1 MPPVQDALAPFH
13 PLIREWF
20 ETELGQPTDVQAKAW
35 PEIAAGR
42 HVLATA
48 PTGSGKTLTAFLW
61 ALNQLISGEWELGQ
75 TPVLYISPLKAL
87 NNDIQRNLI
96 QPLEALKRK
105 FDEAG
110 EAFPDMRVQTRSGD
124 TSQTD
129 RRRMLRN
136 PPEILITTP
145 ESLNLLL
152 SSVHGRQMLTGL
164 KSVILDEIHGVIGGR
179 RGTYLLTAVD
189 RLVPLAGEFQ
199 RVALSATVKPLETV
213 AAFVG
218 GLIREG
224 ERYVPREVVQI
235 DSAMQ
240 KQYKLN
246 VFFPAG
252 TDERGSDETLWDPLV
267 EQFKDIIEKNTSTL
281 FFVNNRRLCEKLAY
295 KINFNQPAP
304 LAYAHHGS
312 LSREI
317 REEVESKLKA
327 GELKAIIATSS
338 LEMGIDI
345 GSLDEVVLVQA
356 PPGIASAI
364 QRIGRAGHQVGE
376 ASRGL
381 LIPTHSRDFL
391 ESAVLAKNIRSRNI
405 EPLKPLDSPLD
416 VLAQVLLSMVGVE
429 QWDLDALYDFIRTSY
444 PYRNLGRKEFDLVLE
459 MLAGRYADSRLREL
473 KPRISID
480 RLDNIARA
488 RPGALMA
495 LYLSGGVIPD
505 RGYFNLRHEKSNA
518 RIGELDEEF
527 VWEARVGQNFTLGA
541 QSWKVKKITHNDVF
555 VVPAPKDGNNI
566 PFWIAEDN
574 SRDFH
579 FSEAIGKF
587 LEEAESQLSSKE
599 WAAHLSDELQLNDV
613 SVEQLL
619 DFLKRQKERT
629 GQSLPHRHHIL
640 VEHVKSGPGTQEGN
654 QIVIHTGWGG
664 KVNRPYAMALDA
676 AWEKR
681 FGHRLEVHVSND
693 CVVLMV
699 PVEVSSAELL
709 SLVTSS
715 NVQDLI
721 RQRLEGSGFFGARFR
736 ECAGRALLVTRS
748 RANQRMPLWM
758 TRLKS
763 QKVMESVMQYEDFPI
778 LLETWRTCFRDE
790 FDMVH
795 LQQVLEEFE
804 SGVINWSECTMEM
817 SSPFAANAAWRQ
829 ISQYMYER
837 DDPSVDKSSRLSK
850 DLLRE
855 VVFDSGLRLPIPKKI
870 IQGFEQKRQRLFP
883 GYVPSTALEVLDW
896 VVERILIPE
905 EEWRELEVSGG
916 KEEILLEELFSE
928 VGDKLCWCSAFVE
941 LRRDRQVS
949 HASRQ
954 LRRASRCLCTVE
966 NASRIE
972 KMMGSNC
979 LEFVDLQGEVLT
991 DLPKIAS
998 DQEAMDVFG
1007 EWISFYGP
1015 VTKIQ
1020 IQEKI
1025 GLSSEALDAYV
1036 DDLIETERMV
1046 ASELVEDQSDWF
1058 VCDARNYEFLLR
1070 LKRAAAKP
1078 HFEPLPVESLGL
1090 FLAEYQGL
1098 IKRGTGLDNLYP
1110 LLEQFLCYP
1119 AGAALWEE
1127 EILPLRFSEYQPSW
1141 MDTVFQESDLRW
1153 FGREGQKV
1161 GFGFEEDL
1169 ELIATDKN
1177 AEENAEL
1184 DERIPVGSKRDFAG
1198 LLEDYEGG
1206 SADLNT
1212 WIWKTVWE
1220 GGISNDSMVSLRKGI
1235 LNKFKLPKDPPALSP
1250 NHPRYRSRSTGS
1262 RGKRWQGALS
1272 LAGYWQRLPPPVDD
1286 LGLIEKEEQKKERV
1300 RMLLDRYGILFR
1312 EILGKELPGFKWAE
1326 LFRTLRL
1333 MELSGEVLSG
1343 SFFEGIAGP
1352 QFISHEAF
1360 RKLQRKLP
1368 EKAIYWMNAQDPVSL
1383 CGLGLESLKGK
1394 LPSRLVSNHLVFRG
1408 RELVLESQ
1416 RQGKVLTIHVEP
1428 GDSDLVEFFG
1438 LFRHLLTRQ
1447 FNPLKKI
1454 KVETINEE
1462 PAARS
1467 PYLDALRL
1475 VVKVR
1480 INLDEVILERSYTS

>member
-1 MPPVQDALAPFH
+1 MSQVKSALAPFH
-13 PLIREWF
+13 SLIREWF

-75 TPVLYISPLKAL
+75 TRVLYISPLKAL

-96 QPLEALKRK
+96 QPLEALKQK
-105 FDEAG
+105 FEEAG
-110 EAFPDMRVQTRSGD
+110 AAFPDIRVQTRSGD

-164 KSVILDEIHGVIGGR
+164 ESVILDEIHGVIGGR
-179 RGTYLLTAVD
+179 RGTYLMTAVD
-189 RLVPLAGEFQ
+189 RLVPLSGEFQ

-218 GLIREG
+218 GLMLEG
-224 ERYVPREVVQI
+224 NRYLPREVVQI
-235 DSAMQ
+235 DSAIQ
-240 KQYKLN
+240 KEYKLS

-281 FFVNNRRLCEKLAY
+281 FFVNNRRLCEKLAH
-295 KINFNQPAP
+295 KINFKQPSP

-327 GELKAIIATSS
+327 GELKAIIATNS

-376 ASRGL
+376 SSRGL

-405 EPLKPLDSPLD
+405 EPLKPLEGPLD

-429 QWDLDALYDFIRTSY
+429 EWDLDALYDFIRTSY

-480 RLDNIARA
+480 RLDNTARA

-527 VWEARVGQNFTLGA
+527 VWESRIGQNFTLGA
-541 QSWKVKKITHNDVF
+541 QSWKIMKITHNDVF
-555 VVPAPKDGNNI
+555 VVPAPKSGNNF

-579 FSEAIGKF
+579 FSEAIGDF
-587 LEEAESQLSSKE
+587 LEEAENNLNSKE
-599 WAAHLSDELQLNDV
+599 WTNHLSKELQLNDV
-613 SVEQLL
+613 SGEQLL
-619 DFLKRQKERT
+619 DFLKRQKDRT
-629 GQSLPHRHHIL
+629 GQPLPHRHHIL
-640 VEHVKSGPGTQEGN
+640 VEHVQSGPGTQEGN
-654 QIVIHTGWGG
+654 QVVIHTGWGG

-681 FGHRLEVHVSND
+681 FGHRLEVYVSND

-699 PVEVSSAELL
+699 PAEVSSAELL

-715 NVQDLI
+715 NVQNLI

-748 RANQRMPLWM
+748 RANQRLPLWM
-758 TRLKS
+758 NRLKS

-790 FDMVH
+790 FEMVR

-804 SGVINWSECTMEM
+804 AGVISWSECRMEM

-829 ISQYMYER
+829 INQYMYVR
-837 DDPSVDKSSRLSK
+837 DDPSVDKSSRLSR
-850 DLLRE
+850 DLLKE
-855 VVFDSGLRLPIPKKI
+855 VVFDSGLRLPIPKSI

-883 GYVPSTALEVLDW
+883 GYVPSTALELLDW
-896 VVERILIPE
+896 IVERTLLPKKEWEQLIEAAKREAIDLVALVGEISNKLVWVEANEQKSLCALESIGRIGKLFGEQEPE
-905 EEWRELEVSGG
+905 YLDWNRNSLSGSELVETELEGV
-916 KEEILLEELFSE
+916 EAFSE
-928 VGDKLCWCSAFVE
+928 WV
-941 LRRDRQVS
+941 
-949 HASRQ
+949 
-954 LRRASRCLCTVE
+954 
-966 NASRIE
+966 
-972 KMMGSNC
+972 
-979 LEFVDLQGEVLT
+979 
-991 DLPKIAS
+991 
-998 DQEAMDVFG
+998 
-1007 EWISFYGP
+1007 SFYGP
-1015 VTKIQ
+1015 VTKEQ
-1020 IQEKI
+1020 IQGKT
-1025 GLSSEALDAYV
+1025 GLSDELIDAYV
-1036 DDLIETERMV
+1036 EDLLDTDRMAAGELIEEESGR
-1046 ASELVEDQSDWF
+1046 F
-1058 VCDARNYEFLLR
+1058 YCDAQNYEFLLR

-1078 HFEPLPVESLGL
+1078 HFEPLPIESLGL
-1090 FLAEYQGL
+1090 FLADYQGL
-1098 IKRGTGLDNLYP
+1098 IKRGGGLDDLYP
-1110 LLEQFLCYP
+1110 ILEQFLCYP

-1127 EILPLRFSEYQPSW
+1127 EILPSRFSEYQPSW
-1141 MDTVFQESDLRW
+1141 LDSAFQESDLRW
-1153 FGREGQKV
+1153 FGTEGQKV
-1161 GFGFEEDL
+1161 GFGFDEDL
-1169 ELIATDKN
+1169 ELIAERKT
-1177 AEENAEL
+1177 AEGNAEL
-1184 DERIPVGSKRDFAG
+1184 DRLLPPGDKRDFAG
-1198 LLEDYEGG
+1198 LLENFEGS
-1206 SADLNT
+1206 SAELNA
-1212 WIWKTVWE
+1212 WIWERVWE
-1220 GGISNDSMVSLRKGI
+1220 GSISSDSMVSLRRGI
-1235 LNKFKLPKDPPALSP
+1235 LNKFSPPKDPPPLSP
-1250 NHPRYRSRSTGS
+1250 NHPRYRSRTSGS
-1262 RGKRWQGALS
+1262 RGKRWKGALP
-1272 LAGYWQRLPPPVDD
+1272 LAGSWHRFPQTEGE
-1286 LGLIEKEEQKKERV
+1286 LGLIEQEEQKKERV
-1300 RMLLDRYGILFR
+1300 RILMDRYGILFR
-1312 EILGKELPGFKWAE
+1312 EILVKELSGFKWTD

-1343 SFFEGIAGP
+1343 SFFEGIPGP

-1360 RKLQRKLP
+1360 RRLQRTLP
-1368 EKAIYWMNAQDPVSL
+1368 EKSIYWLNAQDPASL
-1383 CGLGLESLKGK
+1383 CGLGLEALKGK
-1394 LPSRLVSNHLVFRG
+1394 LPSRLASNHMVFRG
-1408 RELVLESQ
+1408 SELVLETQ
-1416 RQGKVLTIHVEP
+1416 RQGKTITFHIEP
-1428 GDSDLVEFFG
+1428 NAPDLVEICG

-1447 FNPLKKI
+1447 FNPLKTLKI
-1454 KVETINEE
+1454 GTINDES
-1462 PAARS
+1462 ASKS
-1467 PYLDALRL
+1467 PYVDALRL
-1475 VVKVR
+1475 VVQVR
-1480 INLDEVILERSYTS
+1480 IHMDEVVLERCYRR

>member
-1 MPPVQDALAPFH
+1 MSQVHDVLAPFH

-20 ETELGQPTDVQAKAW
+20 ATELGQPTDVQAKAW

-75 TPVLYISPLKAL
+75 TRVLYISPLKAL

-96 QPLEALKRK
+96 HPLEALKNK
-105 FDEAG
+105 WEEAG
-110 EAFPDMRVQTRSGD
+110 EEFPEIRVQTRSGD

-129 RRRMLRN
+129 RRRMLRH

-189 RLVPLAGEFQ
+189 RLVPLSGEFQ

-224 ERYVPREVVQI
+224 DRYVPREVVQI
-235 DSAMQ
+235 DSAIEKEYQ
-240 KQYKLN
+240 LR

-252 TDERGSDETLWDPLV
+252 TDERGSDESLWDPLV

-295 KINFNQPAP
+295 KINLNQPAP

-327 GELKAIIATSS
+327 GELKAIIATNS

-345 GSLDEVVLVQA
+345 GSLDEVVLVQS

-376 ASRGL
+376 VSRGL

-405 EPLKPLDSPLD
+405 EPLKPLDAPLD
-416 VLAQVLLSMVGVE
+416 VLAQVLLSMVGIE
-429 QWDLDALYDFIRTSY
+429 EWDLDDLYDFIRTSY
-444 PYRNLGRKEFDLVLE
+444 PYRDLGRKEFDLVLE

-480 RLDNIARA
+480 RLDNTARA

-541 QSWKVKKITHNDVF
+541 QSWKIMKITHNDVL
-555 VVPAPKDGNNI
+555 VVPAAKGGSNF

-579 FSEAIGKF
+579 FSEAIGTF
-587 LEEAESQLSSKE
+587 LEEAQSNLASSE
-599 WAAHLSDELQLNDV
+599 WTSHLSDELQLNAV

-619 DFLKRQKERT
+619 NFLKRQQKQT
-629 GQSLPHRHHIL
+629 GRALPHRHHIL
-640 VEHVKSGPGTQEGN
+640 VEHVNSGPGTQEGN
-654 QIVIHTGWGG
+654 QVVIHTGWGG

-699 PVEVSSAELL
+699 PADVSSAELL
-709 SLVTSS
+709 SLVTPS

-748 RANQRMPLWM
+748 RANQRMPLWIN
-758 TRLKS
+758 RLKS
-763 QKVMESVMQYEDFPI
+763 QKVMESVIQYEDFPI

-804 SGVINWSECTMEM
+804 AGEITWSECSMEM
-817 SSPFAANAAWRQ
+817 ASPFAANAAWRQ
-829 ISQYMYER
+829 INQYMYER
-837 DDPSVDKSSRLSK
+837 DDPSVDKSSKLNR
-850 DLLRE
+850 DLLKE
-855 VVFDSGLRLPIPKKI
+855 VVFDSGLRLPIPKAI
-870 IQGFEQKRQRLFP
+870 IHGFEMKRQRLFP
-883 GYVPSTALEVLDW
+883 GYLPSSTQELLDW
-896 VVERILIPE
+896 VVERILIPK
-905 EEWRELEVSGG
+905 EEWEALIGAGKQEGIDITQLAGEVSEKLVRVSSGQSTSVAALESLG
-916 KEEILLEELFSE
+916 KIGALFENDAIRFQDGSGTPFHSE
-928 VGDKLCWCSAFVE
+928 PVATPEREGV
-941 LRRDRQVS
+941 
-949 HASRQ
+949 H
-954 LRRASRCLCTVE
+954 
-966 NASRIE
+966 
-972 KMMGSNC
+972 
-979 LEFVDLQGEVLT
+979 
-991 DLPKIAS
+991 
-998 DQEAMDVFG
+998 VFG

-1015 VTKIQ
+1015 VTKTQ

-1025 GLSSEALDAYV
+1025 GLSSTTVDSFI
-1036 DDLIETERMV
+1036 DDLIETERIV
-1046 ASELVEDQSDWF
+1046 AGELIEDQLGEF
-1058 VCDARNYEFLLR
+1058 ICDAQNYEFLLR
-1070 LKRAAAKP
+1070 LKRSAARP
-1078 HFEPLPVESLGL
+1078 HFEPLPIESLGL
-1090 FLAEYQGL
+1090 FLADCQGL
-1098 IKRGTGLDNLYP
+1098 IKRGSGLDDLYP
-1110 LLEQFLCYP
+1110 LLEQCLCYP
-1119 AGAALWEE
+1119 AGASLWEE
-1127 EILPLRFSEYQPSW
+1127 EILPSRISEYQPSW
-1141 MDTVFQESDLRW
+1141 MDTAFQESELRW
-1153 FGREGQKV
+1153 FGTEGQKV
-1161 GFGFEEDL
+1161 GFGFYEDL
-1169 ELIATDKN
+1169 ELVTYGRAS
-1177 AEENAEL
+1177 EENVEL
-1184 DERIPVGSKRDFAG
+1184 DKLIPNGSKRDFAG
-1198 LLEDYEGG
+1198 LLENFEGS
-1206 SADLNT
+1206 SAELNT
-1212 WIWKTVWE
+1212 WIWDTVWA
-1220 GGISNDSMVSLRKGI
+1220 GTISSDSMVSLRKGI
-1235 LNKFKLPKDPPALSP
+1235 LNKFTLPKDPLTLSP
-1250 NHPRYRSRSTGS
+1250 NRPRHRSRNTGS
-1262 RGKRWQGALS
+1262 RGKRWKGALP
-1272 LAGYWQRLPPPVDD
+1272 LAGHWQRLPETEEDI
-1286 LGLIEKEEQKKERV
+1286 GLIEQEEQKKERV
-1300 RMLLDRYGILFR
+1300 RILMDRYGILFR
-1312 EILGKELPGFKWAE
+1312 EILGKELPGFKWSD

-1343 SFFEGIAGP
+1343 SFFEGIPGP

-1360 RKLQRKLP
+1360 RRLQRKLP
-1368 EKAIYWMNAQDPVSL
+1368 EKSIYWMNAQDPASL

-1394 LPSRLVSNHLVFRG
+1394 FPSRLASNHLVFRG
-1408 RELVLESQ
+1408 SNLVLESQ
-1416 RQGKVLTIHVEP
+1416 RQGRALTIYVESTDP
-1428 GDSDLVEFFG
+1428 DLAEICG

-1454 KVETINEE
+1454 KVETINDE
-1462 PAARS
+1462 PASRS

-1475 VVKVR
+1475 VVQVR
-1480 INLDEVILERSYTS
+1480 ISLDEVILERNYK

>member
-1 MPPVQDALAPFH
+1 MPQVQEALAPFH

-20 ETELGQPTDVQAKAW
+20 EMELGQPTDVQAKAW
-35 PEIAAGR
+35 PEIAAGK

-75 TPVLYISPLKAL
+75 TRVLYISPLKAL

-96 QPLEALKRK
+96 QPLEALKQK
-105 FDEAG
+105 FEKAG
-110 EAFPDMRVQTRSGD
+110 EEFPNIRVQTRSGD

-218 GLIREG
+218 GLVQEG
-224 ERYVPREVVQI
+224 ERYVPREVMQI
-235 DSAMQ
+235 DSAIQ
-240 KQYKLN
+240 KEYKLS

-252 TDERGSDETLWDPLV
+252 TDERGSDETLWEPLV

-295 KINFNQPAP
+295 KINFKQPAP

-317 REEVESKLKA
+317 REEVESKLKG
-327 GELKAIIATSS
+327 GELKAIIATNS

-405 EPLKPLDSPLD
+405 EPLKPLEGPLD

-429 QWDLDALYDFIRTSY
+429 EWDLDALYDFIRTSY
-444 PYRNLGRKEFDLVLE
+444 PYRNLGQKEFDLVLA

-480 RLDNIARA
+480 RLDNTARA

-555 VVPAPKDGNNI
+555 VVPAPKDGNNF

-579 FSEAIGKF
+579 FSEAIGNF
-587 LEEAESQLSSKE
+587 LEEAENQLSSNE

-629 GQSLPHRHHIL
+629 GQALPHRHHIL

-654 QIVIHTGWGG
+654 QVVVHTGWGG
-664 KVNRPYAMALDA
+664 KVNRPFAMALDA

-693 CVVLMV
+693 CIVLMV
-699 PVEVSSAELL
+699 PAEVSSAEML

-715 NVQDLI
+715 NAQDLI
-721 RQRLEGSGFFGARFR
+721 RQRLEGSGFCGARFR

-748 RANQRMPLWM
+748 RVNQRMPLWM
-758 TRLKS
+758 NRLKS

-804 SGVINWSECTMEM
+804 AGVISWSECTMEM

-829 ISQYMYER
+829 INQYMYVR

-850 DLLRE
+850 DLLKE
-855 VVFDSGLRLPIPKKI
+855 VVFDSGLRIPIPKSTI
-870 IQGFEQKRQRLFP
+870 EGFEQKRQRLFP
-883 GYVPSTALEVLDW
+883 GYVPSTSLELLDW

-905 EEWRELEVSGG
+905 VEWKALEVSGWSEAVDVLKLMDEISPKLVWVSAQGVRSLGALENVPQIATVFAPRDVEYFDLTGDTKADFPEFG
-916 KEEILLEELFSE
+916 KEI
-928 VGDKLCWCSAFVE
+928 DAI
-941 LRRDRQVS
+941 
-949 HASRQ
+949 
-954 LRRASRCLCTVE
+954 
-966 NASRIE
+966 N
-972 KMMGSNC
+972 
-979 LEFVDLQGEVLT
+979 
-991 DLPKIAS
+991 
-998 DQEAMDVFG
+998 VFG

-1020 IQEKI
+1020 IRDKV
-1025 GLSSEALDAYV
+1025 GLSAESIDAFI
-1036 DDLIETERMV
+1036 DDLIETDRMV
-1046 ASELVEDQSDWF
+1046 AGELVEDSSDWLL
-1058 VCDARNYEFLLR
+1058 CDAQNYEFLLR

-1078 HFEPLPVESLGL
+1078 HFEPLPIESLGL
-1090 FLAEYQGL
+1090 FLADYQGL
-1098 IKRGTGLDNLYP
+1098 IKRGSGLDDLYP

-1127 EILPLRFSEYQPSW
+1127 EILPARFSEYQPSW
-1141 MDTVFQESDLRW
+1141 MDTTFQESDLRW
-1153 FGREGQKV
+1153 FGRGGQKV
-1161 GFGFEEDL
+1161 GFGFDEDL
-1169 ELIATDKN
+1169 ELVESDRGSVD
-1177 AEENAEL
+1177 EQL
-1184 DERIPVGSKRDFAG
+1184 DDLLPMGAISDFAG
-1198 LLEDYEGG
+1198 LLGHFDGV
-1206 SADLNT
+1206 STDLNT
-1212 WIWKTVWE
+1212 WIWKCVWG
-1220 GGISNDSMVSLRKGI
+1220 GGISSDSMVSLRKGI
-1235 LNKFKLPKDPPALSP
+1235 LNKFTLPKEQPARSP
-1250 NHPRYRSRSTGS
+1250 NHPRYRTRSSGS
-1262 RGKRWQGALS
+1262 RGKHWKGALPVS
-1272 LAGYWQRLPPPVDD
+1272 GNWQRLPEQVAE
-1286 LGLIEKEEQKKERV
+1286 LGLIEREEQKKERV
-1300 RMLLDRYGILFR
+1300 RILMDRYGILFR
-1312 EILGKELPGFKWAE
+1312 EILGKELPGFKWAD

-1343 SFFEGIAGP
+1343 SFFEGIPGP

-1360 RKLQRKLP
+1360 RKLQRNLP
-1368 EKAIYWMNAQDPVSL
+1368 AKFIYWLDAQDPASL
-1383 CGLGLESLKGK
+1383 CGMGLESLKGK
-1394 LPSRLVSNHLVFRG
+1394 LPSRLASNHLVFRG
-1408 RELVLESQ
+1408 SELVLESQ
-1416 RQGKVLTIHVEP
+1416 RQGKAIAFHVEP
-1428 GDSDLVEFFG
+1428 DDPDLVEICG
-1438 LFRHLLTRQ
+1438 LLRHLLTRQ

-1454 KVETINEE
+1454 KVETINDE
-1462 PAARS
+1462 PAAKS
-1467 PYLDALRL
+1467 SYLDALRL
-1475 VVKVR
+1475 IVKVR
-1480 INLDEVILERSYTS
+1480 INLNEVILERSY

>member
-1 MPPVQDALAPFH
+1 MSTIKDALTPFH
-13 PLIREWF
+13 PLIKEWF

-35 PEIAAGR
+35 PEIALGR

-75 TPVLYISPLKAL
+75 TRVLYISPLKAL

-96 QPLEALKRK
+96 HPLEALKQK
-105 FDEAG
+105 FEKTG
-110 EAFPDMRVQTRSGD
+110 EAFPDIRVQTRSGD

-164 KSVILDEIHGVIGGR
+164 KSVILDEIHGVIAGR
-179 RGTYLLTAVD
+179 RGTYLMTAVD

-218 GLIREG
+218 GFIREG

-235 DSAMQ
+235 DSAIQ
-240 KQYKLN
+240 KEYKLS

-252 TDERGSDETLWDPLV
+252 TDERGSDETLWEPLV

-281 FFVNNRRLCEKLAY
+281 FFVNNRRLCEKLAF
-295 KINFNQPAP
+295 KINFKQPAP

-327 GELKAIIATSS
+327 GELKAIIATNS

-376 ASRGL
+376 ASRGT

-405 EPLKPLDSPLD
+405 EPLKPLDAPLD

-429 QWDLDALYDFIRTSY
+429 GWNLDELYDFIRTSY

-480 RLDNIARA
+480 RLDNTARA

-527 VWEARVGQNFTLGA
+527 VWEARIGQNFALGA
-541 QSWKVKKITHNDVF
+541 QSWKIQKITHNDVF
-555 VVPAPKDGNNI
+555 VVPAPKDGNNF

-579 FSEAIGKF
+579 FSEAIADF
-587 LEEAESQLSSKE
+587 LEVAENNLTSKE
-599 WAAHLSDELQLNDV
+599 WTKHLSEELQLNDV
-613 SVEQLL
+613 SVQQLL

-629 GQSLPHRHHIL
+629 GHALPHRHHIL
-640 VEHVKSGPGTQEGN
+640 VEHVNSGPGTQEGN
-654 QIVIHTGWGG
+654 QVVIHTGWGG

-681 FGHRLEVHVSND
+681 FGHRLEVYVSND

-699 PVEVSSAELL
+699 PSEVSTAELL

-715 NVQDLI
+715 NVRDLI
-721 RQRLEGSGFFGARFR
+721 RKRLEGSGFFGARFR

-758 TRLKS
+758 NRLKS
-763 QKVMESVMQYEDFPI
+763 QKLMESIMQYEDFPI

-790 FDMVH
+790 FDMLH

-804 SGVINWSECTMEM
+804 AGIIRWSECSLEM

-829 ISQYMYER
+829 INQYMYER
-837 DDPSVDKSSRLSK
+837 DDPSVDKSSKLNK

-855 VVFDSGLRLPIPKKI
+855 VVFDSGLRLPIPKAI
-870 IQGFEQKRQRLFP
+870 IEGFERKRQRLFF
-883 GYVPSTALEVLDW
+883 GYVPSTSLELLDW
-896 VVERILIPE
+896 LVERILIPE
-905 EEWRELEVSGG
+905 VEWKELEVAGEREG
-916 KEEILLEELFSE
+916 IQLGELYDE
-928 VGDKLCWCSAFVE
+928 VGEKLCWC
-941 LRRDRQVS
+941 QVP
-949 HASRQ
+949 HASQ
-954 LRRASRCLCTVE
+954 ELRRASRCLGALE
-966 NASRIE
+966 NVSRIS
-972 KMMGSNC
+972 KVLGGNAQFFDASGASPMTLPL
-979 LEFVDLQGEVLT
+979 LEIE
-991 DLPKIAS
+991 
-998 DQEAMDVFG
+998 QEAMDVFG

-1025 GLSSEALDAYV
+1025 GLSAEAIDAYV
-1036 DDLIETERMV
+1036 DDLIENERMV
-1046 ASELVEDQSDWF
+1046 AGDLVEGVSDCF
-1058 VCDARNYEFLLR
+1058 VCDAQNYEFLLR

-1078 HFEPLPVESLGL
+1078 HFEPLPIEALGL
-1090 FLAEYQGL
+1090 FLADYQGL
-1098 IKRGTGLDNLYP
+1098 IKRALSLEDLYP
-1110 LLEQFLCYP
+1110 LVEQFLCYP
-1119 AGAALWEE
+1119 TGAALWEE
-1127 EILPLRFSEYQPSW
+1127 EIFPARFAEYQPSW
-1141 MDTVFQESDLRW
+1141 MDTAFQESDLRW
-1153 FGREGQKV
+1153 FGWEGQKV
-1161 GFGFEEDL
+1161 GFGFDEDL
-1169 ELIATDKN
+1169 ELITSEGIVK
-1177 AEENAEL
+1177 ENAGLEYL
-1184 DERIPVGSKRDFAG
+1184 IPNGSKRDFAG
-1198 LLEDYEGG
+1198 LLQSFGGG
-1206 SADLNT
+1206 SADLND
-1212 WIWKTVWE
+1212 WIWNTVWE
-1220 GGISNDSMVSLRKGI
+1220 GSITSDSMVSLRKGI
-1235 LNKFKLPKDPPALSP
+1235 LNKFTLPKDPPALSP

-1262 RGKRWQGALS
+1262 RGKRWKGALP
-1272 LAGYWQRLPPPVDD
+1272 LAGNWQRLQRPEEEP
-1286 LGLIEKEEQKKERV
+1286 GLIEQEEQKKERV
-1300 RMLLDRYGILFR
+1300 RMLMDRYGILFR
-1312 EILGKELPGFKWAE
+1312 ELLGKEFPGFKWAE

-1343 SFFEGIAGP
+1343 SFFEGIPGP

-1368 EKAIYWMNAQDPVSL
+1368 EKFIYWMNAQDPASL
-1383 CGLGLESLKGK
+1383 CGLGLEELKGK
-1394 LPSRLVSNHLVFRG
+1394 LPSRLATNHLVFRG
-1408 RELVLESQ
+1408 TELVLESQ
-1416 RQGKVLTIHVEP
+1416 RQGKVLAFHVEP
-1428 GDSDLVEFFG
+1428 NDPDLAEICG

-1454 KVETINEE
+1454 KVEAINGEG
-1462 PAARS
+1462 ASRS
-1467 PYLDALRL
+1467 PYLEALRL
-1475 VVKVR
+1475 AVEVR
-1480 INLDEVILERSYTS
+1480 INVDQVILERRY